1 MPRYFLE
8 VAYKGTNYSGFQV
21 QENANSIQAEVENAL
36 HLFFRNSI
44 ELTGSSR
51 TDTGVHA
58 LQNFF
63 HFDYDKSIERKFLYN
78 INSILPADIVVK
90 NIYEVNETDYL
101 RFSLDEFYNAV
112 NIEWRLIGGEDAIK
126 DSNSK
131 SVKLGSKK
139 MKNLIFYLV
148 NYLQFSGY

>member
-1 MPRYFLE
+1 VFKENIDNNNNIMGISRIEYHELLTSENKPLIKTQTIKSHIPTPSYQDYRQGYIVRYF
-8 VAYKGTNYSGFQV
+8 
-21 QENANSIQAEVENAL
+21 IQRINDNDAL
-36 HLFFRNSI
+36 
-44 ELTGSSR
+44 
-51 TDTGVHA
+51 
-58 LQNFF
+58 
-63 HFDYDKSIERKFLYN
+63 
-78 INSILPADIVVK
+78 
-90 NIYEVNETDYL
+90 IYEVNETDYL

>member
-1 MPRYFLE
+1 MGISRIEYHELLTSENKPLIKTQTIKSHIPTPTYQDYRQGYIVRYF
-8 VAYKGTNYSGFQV
+8 
-21 QENANSIQAEVENAL
+21 IQRINDNDAL
-36 HLFFRNSI
+36 
-44 ELTGSSR
+44 
-51 TDTGVHA
+51 
-58 LQNFF
+58 
-63 HFDYDKSIERKFLYN
+63 
-78 INSILPADIVVK
+78 
-90 NIYEVNETDYL
+90 IYEVNETDYL